1 MRMGTERPINTVAE
15 GTFSAA
21 SGVIKDDDV
30 VILCSDQFGQ
40 NYPPERLL
48 TVSISE
54 QELKAEEACVLMK
67 FIVDTSFTQNEA
79 VDFGMENAV
88 KTPAPNKLLSNIMDK
103 VKTIKLPK
111 KHESVRTIENESP
124 RAGHFGTAQSQ
135 SIFTDK
141 KREET
146 FSIRLKSPNK
156 LNGAKFKSWMLVPL
170 IFIALIASIYYTL
183 KTRGSSP
190 ADTAVEINTNE
201 VLSDNS
207 GNSNE
212 PVQGEKDEEVFYDIK
227 ITDGQA
233 VPSSIVVFTDFVVVS
248 DKETGKIYVSDT
260 ETPKFEA
267 LEASF
272 PGLTSIINIGGKLG
286 VTDKE
291 GYKVYDLAKK
301 ELSEN
306 YKHEGLGLTSAYTTF
321 VYSIEGSKI
330 MRYSKEKDDTL
341 SGTLWGQNDE
351 FLNARSMS
359 VAYSIYVITQDG
371 KLTQYT
377 SGNKDD
383 LTLKGDF
390 GSLNNPVQVLADIDF
405 DNVYLADK
413 GNKRVV
419 VFDDN
424 GNFVKEYKAQN
435 ESRWEDMRGIGVSPD
450 EKTLFV
456 LSGSRVYKAVL

>member
-1 MRMGTERPINTVAE
+1 MQFNDFIKEGKVRKALPDKPLIDSLLRTADSDLKFLDTLPITDN
-15 GTFSAA
+15 SA
-21 SGVIKDDDV
+21 
-30 VILCSDQFGQ
+30 
-40 NYPPERLL
+40 R
-48 TVSISE
+48 
-54 QELKAEEACVLMK
+54 
-67 FIVDTSFTQNEA
+67 
-79 VDFGMENAV
+79 
-88 KTPAPNKLLSNIMDK
+88 KLLIS
-103 VKTIKLPK
+103 
-111 KHESVRTIENESP
+111 
-124 RAGHFGTAQSQ
+124 
-135 SIFTDK
+135 
-141 KREET
+141 
-146 FSIRLKSPNK
+146 
-156 LNGAKFKSWMLVPL
+156 
-170 IFIALIASIYYTL
+170 YYDTL
-183 KTRGSSP
+183 RS
-190 ADTAVEINTNE
+190 
-201 VLSDNS
+201 LL
-207 GNSNE
+207 
-212 PVQGEKDEEVFYDIK
+212 
-227 ITDGQA
+227 
-233 VPSSIVVFTDFVVVS
+233 
-248 DKETGKIYVSDT
+248 
-260 ETPKFEA
+260 EA
-267 LEASF
+267 LAS
-272 PGLTSIINIGGKLG
+272 
-286 VTDKE
+286 KE